1 MMLIYITWKII
12 IFALKL
18 IIRFQYNQTK
28 SCEGVVKKTKSF
40 IKINSVGTLNGLCST
55 NIYTT
60 FLWFYERK
68 ANIWES
74 CHGHFWNFHEKS
86 NQVTRQSVNIPHQE
100 KECNCL
106 LPSNNQTL
114 MIYWYGILLCIL
126 IGDLQEIHVSD
137 LRSIDMPFAELILSF
152 QHHWCLEEKLFS
164 DKWLES
170 FSYIFFEM

>member
-1 MMLIYITWKII
+1 MDHFLTVEMESDSNQSA
-12 IFALKL
+12 IFSK
-18 IIRFQYNQTK
+18 
-28 SCEGVVKKTKSF
+28 GMKKTKCF
-40 IKINSVGTLNGLCST
+40 IKIKLEGSSNGSCST
-55 NIYTT
+55 SVYTR
-60 FLWFYERK
+60 FLWFHERK
-68 ANIWES
+68 VNICES
-74 CHGHFWNFHEKS
+74 CHSHFWNFHEKS